1 MLFFF
6 LGGGGSPPTPL
17 MFVIMFLGGTLP
29 QDLLFE
35 PKGLKKVKMNQN
47 FVNGDMAAAATP
59 PASIC
64 RCRVRHL

>member
-1 MLFFF
+1 MLFF
-6 LGGGGSPPTPL
+6 GGGSPPPPL

-47 FVNGDMAAAATP
+47 VVNSDMAATAAV
-59 PASIC
+59 A
-64 RCRVRHL
+64 VEAAVQQ